1 MMDANTY
8 QQLAARTLI
17 AKPDR
22 MPTHSEFTLL
32 WNALQQRTVTGE
44 LIERLKKSIC
54 HQQRNVDYAAAAQ
67 TLLTMQG
74 ASGLN
79 DAPPATD
86 DSYMLIW
93 NLLGL
98 VGEVSELVDECLVA
112 MANGKMPDEC
122 LVLKEAG
129 DISWYQNAIAT
140 KLGIKMSDVLEH
152 NVAKLKARYPE
163 GYSAERSSNREG
175 LAS

>member
-1 MMDANTY
+1 MDANTY

-17 AKPDR
+17 DKPDR
-22 MPTHSEFTLL
+22 MPSELQFKLL
-32 WNALQQRTVTGE
+32 WNALQHSTYTGE
-44 LIERLKKSIC
+44 LVERLKKSIC
-54 HQQRNVDYAAAAQ
+54 HQQDNVDY
-67 TLLTMQG
+67 TSVILKLEKTEPM
-74 ASGLN
+74 N
-79 DAPPATD
+79 TPPPATE
-86 DSYMLIW
+86 DSYMLVW

-122 LVLKEAG
+122 LVLKETG

-152 NVAKLKARYPE
+152 NVEKLKARYPE

>member
-1 MMDANTY
+1 MMDANEY

-17 AKPDR
+17 DKPDR
-22 MPTHSEFTLL
+22 MPTELQFQLL
-32 WNALQQRTVTGE
+32 WNALQQSIHSGV
-44 LIERLKKSIC
+44 LVERLKKSIC
-54 HQQRNVDYAAAAQ
+54 HQQDNIDEQQIVARLEEESCDD
-67 TLLTMQG
+67 
-74 ASGLN
+74 LN
-79 DAPPATD
+79 IPPPATE
-86 DSYMLIW
+86 DSYMLVW

-98 VGEVSELVDECLVA
+98 VGEVSELVDECMAA
-112 MANGKMPDEC
+112 MANGKMPDAT
-122 LVLKEAG
+122 LITKEAG
-129 DISWYQNAIAT
+129 DCEWYLNAIAT

>member
-1 MMDANTY
+1 MDSDTY

-17 AKPDR
+17 DKPDR

-32 WNALQQRTVTGE
+32 WNALQQSTVTGE

-54 HQQRNVDYAAAAQ
+54 HQQRNVDYANAARTILA
-67 TLLTMQG
+67 MQG
-74 ASGLN
+74 SSGLN
-79 DAPPATD
+79 DAPPATEE
-86 DSYMLIW
+86 SYMLIW

-98 VGEVSELVDECLVA
+98 VGEVSEFVDLCLA
-112 MANGKMPDEC
+112 ALANGNMPDS
-122 LVLKEAG
+122 LNATKELG
-129 DISWYQNAIAT
+129 DQSWYQAAIAT

-152 NVAKLKARYPE
+152 NVEKLKARYPE
-163 GYSAERSSNREG
+163 GYSAERSTNREG